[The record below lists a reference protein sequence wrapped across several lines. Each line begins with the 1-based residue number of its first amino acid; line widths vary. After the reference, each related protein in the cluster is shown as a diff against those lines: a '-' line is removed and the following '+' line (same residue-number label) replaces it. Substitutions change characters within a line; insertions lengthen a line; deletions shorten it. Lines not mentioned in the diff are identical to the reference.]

1 MTSTIN
7 DQLSTG
13 ASCRKPSTNTFF
25 HGKKVLIT
33 GHTGFKGSWLSLWL
47 QSMGAEVTGFALA
60 PPTQPSLFEV
70 ADVGRGMTS
79 IVGDIRDLEHL
90 RAVFAEYKPE
100 IVIHMA
106 AQALVR
112 YSYAEPVETYST
124 NVMGT
129 VNILE
134 AVRATPG
141 VKAVVNVTS
150 DKCYENREWAWGYR
164 ENEAMGGFD
173 PYSNSKGCAELV
185 TAAYRNSFF
194 NASTI
199 NHQPSTALASARAG
213 NVIGGGD
220 WADDRLIPD
229 IMRAIAESRP
239 VSIRNPHAIRPWQ
252 HVLEP
257 LSGYLLLAQK
267 LYQEGTTYAEGW
279 NFGPNDEDAKPVQWI
294 VERLTKSWGEG
305 ASWVLDGG
313 EHPHEAH
320 YLKLDC
326 SKARA
331 RLDWHPRWHLDETLD
346 KIVEWNRACRDGE
359 NMRELTLRQISAYN
373 A

>member
-1 MTSTIN
+1 VAIGQSALEGMDVS
-7 DQLSTG
+7 
-13 ASCRKPSTNTFF
+13 AAFWR
-25 HGKKVLIT
+25 GKRVLLT

-70 ADVGRGMTS
+70 ADVGRVMTS

-129 VNILE
+129 VNLLE
-134 AVRATPG
+134 AVRSTPG
-141 VKAVVNVTS
+141 IKSVVNVTS
-150 DKCYENREWAWGYR
+150 DKCYENREWVWGYR

-185 TAAYRNSFF
+185 ASAYRNSFF
-194 NASTI
+194 NPEQYQQ
-199 NHQPSTALASARAG
+199 HGVALASARAG

-229 IMRAIAESRP
+229 IMRAIAEDRP
-239 VSIRNPHAIRPWQ
+239 VNIRNPHAIRPWQ

-313 EHPHEAH
+313 MHPHEAH

-326 SKARA
+326 SKAKA
-331 RLDWHPRWHLDETLD
+331 RLDWHPKWHLDETLD
-346 KIVEWNRACRDGE
+346 KIVEWNRAYRDKKD
-359 NMRELTLRQISAYN
+359 MRDVTLGQIDAYN